1 MKALIAI
8 CNVLASAL
16 LVLALLLVI
25 AFAGVRLVG
34 LTPYVVTSGSM
45 EPLYPVGSI
54 VYVQETAP
62 EEVQAGD
69 SITFHLS
76 GGAVATHQVWQ
87 VDVQER
93 TFRTQGINNLDG
105 NGEIIHDAA
114 PVPFDDLIGTPV
126 LCVPG
131 LGWVYELLQKPAG
144 MCAVGLAAA
153 LVILSTLLSPAKRE
167 APGRKKVIPS
177 SDVTDR

>member
-1 MKALIAI
+1 MKTLMTIW
-8 CNVLASAL
+8 NVLATAL

-25 AFAGVRLVG
+25 AFAGLRLVG

-54 VYVQETAP
+54 VYVQEAAP
-62 EEVQAGD
+62 EEVQPGD

-76 GGAVATHQVWQ
+76 SGSIATHQVWQ
-87 VDVQER
+87 VDAQER

-114 PVPFDDLIGTPV
+114 PVPFDDLIGKPV

-131 LGWVYELLQKPAG
+131 LGCVYELLQKPAG
-144 MCAVGLAAA
+144 MCVVA
-153 LVILSTLLSPAKRE
+153 LVVALAILSAVLSPAKGE
-167 APGRKKVIPS
+167 ASGRKKVIPS